1 MKFTKRHEDTIKVE
15 IDQKSST
22 ISVWNNGI
30 SELVTKRREGVA
42 LNGIC
47 GTKKTKDMG
56 NV

>member
-30 SELVTKRREGVA
+30 LELVTKRRKVA
-42 LNGIC
+42 ILEKEMQFKNHDFGYL
-47 GTKKTKDMG
+47 
-56 NV
+56 